1 MDQINIFINNTKAD
15 VIKNKTSNNHYFI
28 QNINSIKINFDKSL
42 IIYNDL
48 YFFSINTKYKKTI
61 KTNRRIKIVKLFID
75 VNNQKEN
82 FYICF
87 YFN

>member
-1 MDQINIFINNTKAD
+1 MLLRIKQ
-15 VIKNKTSNNHYFI
+15 VITI
-28 QNINSIKINFDKSL
+28 ILNFDKSL

>member
-1 MDQINIFINNTKAD
+1 MDQINIFIYNTKAD
-15 VIKNKTSNNHYFI
+15 VIKNKTSN
-28 QNINSIKINFDKSL
+28 
-42 IIYNDL
+42 
-48 YFFSINTKYKKTI
+48 
-61 KTNRRIKIVKLFID
+61 NRRIKIVKLFID

>member
-15 VIKNKTSNNHYFI
+15 VIKNKTSNNHYF
-28 QNINSIKINFDKSL
+28 
-42 IIYNDL
+42 
-48 YFFSINTKYKKTI
+48 INTKYKKTI